1 MIAFIFGALFKYEM
15 PTLALQRA
23 PEMLVNIGNFSYWK
37 LVVISSSQTQ
47 SLRYSSVDKTKRRGI
62 GRNKLLKYLVLLV
75 SFGALVTANA
85 DMEGLDIK
93 KNNERPMSLTDSAK
107 QLDEV
112 SRMQLRGNLN
122 PSEAVSQDKHIL
134 DSLLGHMQTLQEQ
147 VKDGV
152 DDTAVALLLGSVIE
166 DAQSA
171 AELMHGDGGEY
182 APESNKHN
190 ARELQ
195 ESIKGMTASQLHAMV
210 DEFASKIKELIASTQ
225 DGLNIVKEA
234 ERSISNVRDSTR
246 YHRRASKSNEQSD
259 FNFDS
264 SSRRSSPD
272 WGAFKAGKFSI
283 PSIPTLGKYGKRDYV
298 KFPKLK
304 MVDELKRKH
313 GDQSHG
319 RHLRLQDQ
327 DVCQPEC
334 KLENDLDCNCRRLFE
349 CVEKLSSYDFV
360 MLFVGGYVSTQS
372 VYFSFNL

>member
-1 MIAFIFGALFKYEM
+1 M
-15 PTLALQRA
+15 
-23 PEMLVNIGNFSYWK
+23 N
-37 LVVISSSQTQ
+37 SSSQ
-47 SLRYSSVDKTKRRGI
+47 SLRYSYVDKTKRRGI
-62 GRNKLLKYLVLLV
+62 GRNKLLKYLVLLLF
-75 SFGALVTANA
+75 FGAVSAVA
-85 DMEGLDIK
+85 DGTKGEDITK
-93 KNNERPMSLTDSAK
+93 KNNEPPMSLTDSAK

-112 SRMQLRGNLN
+112 SRMQLRGNLK

-147 VKDGV
+147 VKNGD

-171 AELMHGDGGEY
+171 AELMHGDGDEY
-182 APESNKHN
+182 ALESNKLN

-195 ESIKGMTASQLHAMV
+195 ESIKGMTASQLRVMV
-210 DEFASKIKELIASTQ
+210 DEFASKIEEMIRSAQ
-225 DGLNIVKEA
+225 DALNIVKEA

-246 YHRRASKSNEQSD
+246 YHRRTSKSNEQSG
-259 FNFDS
+259 FNFGS
-264 SSRRSSPD
+264 SSRGSSPD
-272 WGAFKAGKFSI
+272 WGAFKASRFNV
-283 PSIPTLGKYGKRDYV
+283 PSIPTLRKYGKRDYV

-319 RHLRLQDQ
+319 RRLRLQDQ

-334 KLENDLDCNCRRLFE
+334 KLEDDLDCNCGRLFE

-360 MLFVGGYVSTQS
+360 MLYVGGYVSTHIVLCLS
-372 VYFSFNL
+372 YFIPGESILNTNFPLLQ

>member
-1 MIAFIFGALFKYEM
+1 MVTFSFLATPSDVLN
-15 PTLALQRA
+15 PT
-23 PEMLVNIGNFSYWK
+23 
-37 LVVISSSQTQ
+37 
-47 SLRYSSVDKTKRRGI
+47 YSVRKGVYVDKTKRRGII
-62 GRNKLLKYLVLLV
+62 GRNKLLKYLVIISLSL
-75 SFGALVTANA
+75 GAAAATANA
-85 DMEGLDIK
+85 DMAEGLDIK

-112 SRMQLRGNLN
+112 SRNQLRGNLN
-122 PSEAVSQDKHIL
+122 PSEAVSQDKDIME
-134 DSLLGHMQTLQEQ
+134 SLLGHMQTLQEQ
-147 VKDGV
+147 VKDGG
-152 DDTAVALLLGSVIE
+152 DDTAVALMLGSVIE

-171 AELMHGDGGEY
+171 AELMSGEDGDEY
-182 APESNKHN
+182 ALESNKLN

-195 ESIKGMTASQLHAMV
+195 ESIKGMTASQLRVLV
-210 DEFASKIKELIASTQ
+210 DEFASKIEEMIRSTQ
-225 DGLNIVKEA
+225 DGWNIVKEA

-246 YHRRASKSNEQSD
+246 YHRRATKSNEQSD
-259 FNFDS
+259 FNFGS
-264 SSRRSSPD
+264 SSRGSSPN
-272 WGAFKAGKFSI
+272 WGAFKASRFKV
-283 PSIPTLGKYGKRDYV
+283 PSIPTLRKYGKRDYV

-319 RHLRLQDQ
+319 RRLRLQDQ